1 MMATNSYHLM
11 PEVRLG
17 RTAIQVAKCGLG
29 TAPLGNPRT
38 RVSIEQ
44 AIETIHHAI
53 AHGINLIDTAPL
65 YGPAYSERY
74 LGSALKDIPRERY
87 VLATKVGH
95 LVTPTGEV
103 TLDYTRAGVLRSIE
117 ASLARLQLERLDI
130 VHIHEPITITAET
143 RAAFRRAAL
152 EEVFPVLA
160 ELRDAGVIGA
170 VGAGL
175 NEWELLTDFARQADF
190 DCFLLAGRYTLLEQG
205 ALDQFLP
212 LCQAKNISVLLG
224 GVYNS
229 GILATGARLGA
240 QYNYADAP
248 PKILARVKRIEA
260 ICRAHGVPLNVAAL
274 QFPAAHPAV
283 TSLIIGAVSAAE
295 VAANLQSFAWPVPA
309 ALWRDLQAAG
319 LLRQAAPTP
328 A

>member
-1 MMATNSYHLM
+1 M
-11 PEVRLG
+11 
-17 RTAIQVAKCGLG
+17 
-29 TAPLGNPRT
+29 
-38 RVSIEQ
+38 
-44 AIETIHHAI
+44 
-53 AHGINLIDTAPL
+53 
-65 YGPAYSERY
+65 
-74 LGSALKDIPRERY
+74 
-87 VLATKVGH
+87 LATKVGH
-95 LVTPTGEV
+95 LVTPTGAV

-130 VHIHEPITITAET
+130 VHIHEPITITAKT
-143 RAAFRRAAL
+143 RQAFRRAAL

-175 NEWELLTDFARQADF
+175 NEWELLADFARQADF

-229 GILATGARLGA
+229 GILATGARPGA

-248 PKILARVKRIEA
+248 PEIMARVKRIEA
-260 ICRAHGVPLNVAAL
+260 ICRSHGVPLNVAAL

-295 VAANLQSFAWPVPA
+295 VAANLQSLAWPVPA

-319 LLRQAAPTP
+319 LLHQAAPTP